1 MKSLIKLITLLGIF
15 VFQIEAQQGE
25 ADSPENSNP
34 EILKMRYYLGNYA
47 NPGQVLPDHIVK
59 EYCDYMNTKPILRED
74 KGYPNDDVG
83 MWNSDVA
90 EFFIKA
96 SQNPTQKKLIT
107 ETIVNYLKR
116 IQAMRNE
123 IGLDFSDARFQE
135 EHPMQGISSASIYG
149 ETEQGRAQRHT
160 EENWKNAKV
169 GNIWDLASVYS
180 YFYQKLEESK
190 LVSMEKIPKKLKYI
204 ESAEAKK
211 KRELNKAQQNVVE
224 SPQET
229 PSTTPLTP
237 TDKLDSLSEE
247 KQQAQSIT
255 LTKADTT
262 KSVATNNDLNAER
275 KIVSP
280 NPEAKTSQSKISTW
294 IFIATGLFALLIG
307 FVCYKKKRE

>member
-1 MKSLIKLITLLGIF
+1 
-15 VFQIEAQQGE
+15 
-25 ADSPENSNP
+25 
-34 EILKMRYYLGNYA
+34 
-47 NPGQVLPDHIVK
+47 
-59 EYCDYMNTKPILRED
+59 
-74 KGYPNDDVG
+74 
-83 MWNSDVA
+83 
-90 EFFIKA
+90 
-96 SQNPTQKKLIT
+96 
-107 ETIVNYLKR
+107 
-116 IQAMRNE
+116 
-123 IGLDFSDARFQE
+123 
-135 EHPMQGISSASIYG
+135 
-149 ETEQGRAQRHT
+149 
-160 EENWKNAKV
+160 
-169 GNIWDLASVYS
+169 
-180 YFYQKLEESK
+180 
-190 LVSMEKIPKKLKYI
+190 
-204 ESAEAKK
+204 
-211 KRELNKAQQNVVE
+211 LNKAQQNVVE